1 MKVEIAPNATTELK
15 PIPYNKD
22 NYELPVEKD
31 DKLLALYNK
40 GKFLADV
47 NSINGE
53 GEEKEVRHTFRYERL
68 SNREVTNKYEPFTQ
82 KWDAGEIEKA
92 KEETIGRA
100 KDADNYDEP
109 IKSMILGTVGQY
121 RGNLVRDI
129 QNMFKGDTGGLDEFI
144 EMYKNAPDALHSNL
158 LALTNKATVTQQD
171 IKDCFKGYHAHHVI
185 PANFLKNKIL
195 NELFKH
201 VDFDYNNIDNLIF
214 LHPDNHLKKN
224 EDGKHI
230 RSHAEYDARITSEIN
245 ANVAPLIKLEKYELA
260 LSMLKKIIEK
270 EKSRFVSEYIGM
282 EKHII

>member
-40 GKFLADV
+40 GKFLADI

-92 KEETIGRA
+92 GSDKVNRA
-100 KDADNYDEP
+100 VDAENYDEP
-109 IKSMILGTVGQY
+109 IRSMIIGTLGQY

-129 QNMFKGDTGGLDEFI
+129 QTIFSEKNESMTDFI
-144 EMYKNAPDALHSNL
+144 NLYKNSPNDLQNGL
-158 LALTNKATVTQQD
+158 EGLKNKSKITLQD
-171 IKDCFKGYHAHHVI
+171 IREVFKGYHAHHII
-185 PANFLKNKIL
+185 PANFLKN
-195 NELFKH
+195 NETLKTLLSQPGISFN
-201 VDFDYNNIDNLIF
+201 YNQIDNLVF
-214 LHPDNHLKKN
+214 LHPDNHLEEKM
-224 EDGKHI
+224 
-230 RSHAEYDARITSEIN
+230 RSHPEYDIKISKAIDAKIG
-245 ANVAPLIKLEKYELA
+245 PLVRKRKFDKA
-260 LSMLKKIIEK
+260 LKMLHSIIEK
-270 EKSRFVSEYIGM
+270 ERNYFMTNIIGSDN
-282 EKHII
+282 HINSN